1 MKTTTTL
8 FAFILFVSNSHA
20 QNLEQRGG
28 RGGNFITN
36 QYNIDNVGNVAI
48 FNNSPNQNKANTNE
62 ISIQQIQSNED
73 WNQVLDNV
81 SRNVANDNVVQ
92 AIVVQQQEVIP
103 SRGNR
108 GNRREIMIEN
118 IAQAR
123 AGRSGN
129 SAETNRGSRGAFAV
143 SNPEQNQSEENSNTG
158 KLASIELPTPKPLN
172 LDLDLSLARDKNNID
187 IDISKTPKDKVDNKK
202 TKQGGI
208 YIERNYFKK
217 RVWKPIKIWF
227 KRTFKKQKKV
237 KVKLD
242 CFF

>member
-1 MKTTTTL
+1 MKTTITL
-8 FAFILFVSNSHA
+8 FAFILFISNSHA

-81 SRNVANDNVVQ
+81 SKNVANDNVVQ
-92 AIVVQQQEVIP
+92 AIVVQQQAVMP

-108 GNRREIMIEN
+108 GNQREIMIDN

-129 SAETNRGSRGAFAV
+129 SAETSRGSRGAIAI
-143 SNPEQNQSEENSNTG
+143 SNPEENQSEESSNPG
-158 KLASIELPTPKPLN
+158 KLASIELPTPQPLN
-172 LDLDLSLARDKNNID
+172 LDLDLSLARDKNKID
-187 IDISKTPKDKVDNKK
+187 IDISKLSKDKVDNKK